1 MGDLLG
7 GVGGCLWVFFWGGY
21 CGAGGLGFDEGGCWV
36 GHGVGLGRV
45 FMKIKMGMNGKFMMI
60 KLTFV
65 QIERIVIFNNLNMK
79 NST

>member
-1 MGDLLG
+1 MG
-7 GVGGCLWVFFWGGY
+7 GVGGCLWVFFRGGY
-21 CGAGGLGFDEGGCWV
+21 CGTGGLGFDEGGCWV
-36 GHGVGLGRV
+36 GLGVGLGRV

-65 QIERIVIFNNLNMK
+65 QIERIVIFKYLNMK